1 MNDIIILIVYGGNL
15 FMATTKEFI
24 EYVCEQLNGVG
35 DIRYRKMF
43 GEYMVYVD
51 DRPVAV
57 VCDSIVYVK
66 EIAQIANLMSE
77 SSTGFPYK
85 GAREHYILDIDNREF
100 SVKVIG
106 ELKRI
111 IPIPKKKKSK

>member
-1 MNDIIILIVYGGNL
+1 
-15 FMATTKEFI
+15 MATTKEFI
-24 EYVCEQLNGVG
+24 EYVCEQLSGIG
-35 DIRYRKMF
+35 EIRYRKMF

-66 EIAQIANLMSE
+66 EIEEIADLMSGA
-77 SSTGFPYK
+77 STGFPYK

-100 SVKVIG
+100 SVKVIA
-106 ELKRI
+106 ELKMI
-111 IPIPKKKKSK
+111 IPVPKKRKSK